1 MAEIGYSLTLS
12 KFNKSSSQGDSKIAE
27 IYKVFGV
34 KTICEGQIIK
44 LEKIKSNI
52 DKFTYDLSSNPD
64 LAQTISV
71 TCLGLGYS
79 CNLKGLHTLKIKETD
94 RLLALR
100 NELSKFGLKVTIN
113 EDSISFTKNKDFLK
127 PNVMI
132 ETYDDHRM
140 AMSFACL
147 AIKTNIIIC
156 NPSVVTKS
164 YKSFWSDLE
173 KIGII
178 SQ

>member
-1 MAEIGYSLTLS
+1 MSEIGYSLTLS
-12 KFNKSSSQGDSKIAE
+12 IFNMSSLQGDSNIAE
-27 IYKVFGV
+27 IYKAFGV
-34 KTICEGQIIK
+34 KTIYMEKKIK
-44 LEKIKSNI
+44 LEKIKSKI

-113 EDSISFTKNKDFLK
+113 EDSISFPANKGFLK
-127 PNVMI
+127 SNVMI

-164 YKSFWSDLE
+164 YNSFWLDLE
-173 KIGII
+173 EIGII
-178 SQ
+178 FQ